1 MMVFALALAA
11 VVLIRSPRR
20 PSVPPE
26 PPLRLVLTLL
36 AVEIGA
42 GQSVL
47 GALQN
52 AAVAL
57 PDHVHLSRA
66 ARLAT
71 VTGLSE
77 SVVQAGAQLSPV
89 LAQLARAQRSG
100 ASLTATLRRLID
112 EDLVTERGRRLAK
125 ARALPT
131 RLLVPLTLLMLPG
144 LVLLLYAPSLIA
156 LYHELTGA
164 WS

>member
-1 MMVFALALAA
+1 MMLLALALAA
-11 VVLIRSPRR
+11 GVLLHSPRR
-20 PSVPPE
+20 PKAPTE

-52 AAVAL
+52 AAKAL
-57 PDHVHLSRA
+57 PDHLNLSRA
-66 ARLAT
+66 ARVAT
-71 VTGLSE
+71 VSGLSAA
-77 SVVQAGAQLSPV
+77 VQAGGQLSPV

-100 ASLTATLRRLID
+100 ASLAATLERLID
-112 EDLVTERGRRLAK
+112 EDLATERGRRLAK
-125 ARALPT
+125 ARTLPT
-131 RLLVPLTLLMLPG
+131 RLLLPLTLLMLPG
-144 LVLLLYAPSLIA
+144 LVLLLYAPSLMA